1 MAEPASPRLSR
12 RSHGRPTMQQVADA
26 AGVTKIT
33 VSRYLRDPG
42 LVAAETAA
50 RIDAALAD
58 TGYMP
63 NKQAGM
69 LASGRSHMVA
79 TIVPS
84 IANSVFAETVQGLAD
99 GLQAAGYELLLA
111 ASNYSQ
117 EREAEQIRAVLGW
130 RPDALAITGHHHT
143 PAARELLRAA
153 QAGGTPI
160 IELWDWQGEGAEF
173 AQVGFDHAEVGH
185 AMARHLLARGCRRVA
200 YVDTG
205 VAEDFRAH
213 ERGAGFAAEAGRR
226 ARVVRAGPGDPFDAG
241 RAALATLADA
251 QGRPVVDGVAFANDH
266 LAFGA
271 MLEATARGW
280 HVPQDLAL
288 LGFGDF
294 PLGRHLGAGLTT
306 VRPPRRE
313 IGEAAAQLIVQ
324 CLQHDHALAGGVALP
339 WTLIERGSTQR

>member
-1 MAEPASPRLSR
+1 
-12 RSHGRPTMQQVADA
+12 MQQVADA

-33 VSRYLRDPG
+33 VSRYLRDASR
-42 LVAAETAA
+42 VAPATAL
-50 RIDAALAD
+50 RIDAALAA

-69 LASGRSHMVA
+69 LASGRSRMVA
-79 TIVPS
+79 AIVPS

-130 RPDALAITGHHHT
+130 RPDALAVTGRHHSD
-143 PAARELLRAA
+143 AARALLRAA
-153 QAGGTPI
+153 RDGGTPI
-160 IELWDWQGEGAEF
+160 VELWDWQGAAAEF
-173 AQVGFDHAEVGH
+173 TQVGFDHAEVGR
-185 AMARHLLARGCRRVA
+185 AMARHLRARGCARLA

-213 ERGAGFAAEAGRR
+213 ERGAAFLSEAGGG
-226 ARVVRAGPGDPFDAG
+226 ARLVQAGAGDAFDAG
-241 RAALATLADA
+241 RAALAGLAGR
-251 QGRPVVDGVAFANDH
+251 QGHPLADGVAFANDH

-271 MLEATARGW
+271 LLEASARRW
-280 HVPQDLAL
+280 RVPEDVAL
-288 LGFGDF
+288 MGFGDF
-294 PLGRHLGAGLTT
+294 PLGRQLGVGLTT

-313 IGEAAAQLIVQ
+313 IGEAAARWIV
-324 CLQHDHALAGGVALP
+324 ARLAAEPDAPAPAGAALP
-339 WTLIERGSTQR
+339 WTLIERGSTAKPTVAARLGKT

>member
-1 MAEPASPRLSR
+1 
-12 RSHGRPTMQQVADA
+12 MQQVADA

-33 VSRYLRDPG
+33 VSRYLREPDR
-42 LVAAETAA
+42 VAADTAR
-50 RIDAALAD
+50 RIDEALAT

-69 LASGRSHMVA
+69 LASGRSRMVA
-79 TIVPS
+79 AIVPS

-99 GLQAAGYELLLA
+99 GLQAAGYELMLA

-143 PAARELLRAA
+143 PAARALLRAA

-160 IELWDWQGEGAEF
+160 VELWDWQGPAAEF
-173 AQVGFDHAEVGH
+173 TQVGFDHGQVGR
-185 AMARHLLARGCRRVA
+185 AMARHLLACGCQRLV

-213 ERGAGFAAEAGRR
+213 ERGAGFQAEAGRR
-226 ARVVRAGPGDPFDAG
+226 AKVLRAGAGDAFDAG
-241 RAALATLADA
+241 REALARLAGAD
-251 QGRPVVDGVAFANDH
+251 GRPTVDGVAFANDH

-271 MLEATARGW
+271 LLEAASRGW
-280 HVPQDLAL
+280 RVPEDLAL
-288 LGFGDF
+288 MGFGDF
-294 PLGRHLGAGLTT
+294 PLGRQLGVGLTT

-313 IGEAAAQLIVQ
+313 IGEAAARLIIG
-324 CLQHDHALAGGVALP
+324 CLDGDDATADSIALP
-339 WTLIERGSTQR
+339 WSLIARGSTARVSA